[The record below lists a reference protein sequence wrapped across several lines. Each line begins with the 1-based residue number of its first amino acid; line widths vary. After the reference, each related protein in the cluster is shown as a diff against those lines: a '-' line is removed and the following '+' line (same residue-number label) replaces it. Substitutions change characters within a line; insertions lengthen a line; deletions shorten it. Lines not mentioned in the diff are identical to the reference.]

1 MKRSI
6 AGLFASM
13 LVLTSAASAA
23 EEPKVCEGR
32 AAILALAE
40 TVLAERSQLPRFPAR
55 RFGAEAAYLKMR
67 YTPMS
72 LEDAAVLAHALR
84 EASVREAA
92 DLAGAI
98 DATRGGMDALPA
110 ESAGQPGFA
119 SGPST
124 LRAIVL
130 KGETEKLVAAMAA
143 LPENSSLR
151 SGQPLIT
158 AIVDRPDTEK
168 AAVAEIAA
176 RHGLIYMQA
185 GLVATQSTPD
195 AWTAFAR
202 DLDPAKAADLARSWS
217 WAPALFDRPA
227 LPRPAADAAQ
237 EAARKQIHAVMIAAM
252 HTPERDF
259 LATFINQTGDLA
271 AGSKAA
277 AALMAA
283 IAAGNIRPEGELD
296 RPWLLVYRSLRAG
309 FEPGRLDATL
319 DGVTLSARRHPQMLG
334 TTTVRDMIDW
344 LIATDALTAYVK
356 GETADPPEM
365 PVDLGAKFRDV
376 WPLWLDM
383 AKAVRSAPLADFAS
397 DRARGPI
404 VAELLHAAGDGARL
418 SDFIGSI
425 KDPEV
430 KVALANDFAGRL
442 DRGCQSVLYHKGDAL
457 LLAGLPI
464 FKFGGWK

>member
-1 MKRSI
+1 MKWSI
-6 AGLFASM
+6 AGLFAFM

-23 EEPKVCEGR
+23 EEPKVCDER

-72 LEDAAVLAHALR
+72 LDDAAVLARGLR
-84 EASVREAA
+84 EAGVREAV

-110 ESAGQPGFA
+110 ESAGLPGLA

-130 KGETEKLVAAMAA
+130 RGETEKLIAAIAA

-158 AIVDRPDTEK
+158 AIVDQQDAEK
-168 AAVAEIAA
+168 AAAAEIAA

-185 GLVATQSTPD
+185 GLIATQSTPD

-217 WAPALFDRPA
+217 WAPALFERPA

-237 EAARKQIHAVMIAAM
+237 EAAREQIHAVMIAAM
-252 HTPERDF
+252 HTPESDF

-271 AGSKAA
+271 TGSKAA
-277 AALMAA
+277 AAVMAT
-283 IAAGNIRPEGELD
+283 IAAGDIRPEGELD
-296 RPWLLVYRSLRAG
+296 RAWLLVYRSLRTS

-319 DGVTLSARRHPQMLG
+319 DSVSSFVRRHPRTLG
-334 TTTVRDMIDW
+334 ATTVRDMIDW

-356 GETADPPEM
+356 GETGDLPEM
-365 PVDLGAKFRDV
+365 PADLGAKSRDV
-376 WPLWLDM
+376 WPIWIDM
-383 AKAVRSAPLADFAS
+383 AKAVRGAPLSGFAD
-397 DRARGPI
+397 DRVRGPI
-404 VAELLHAAGDGARL
+404 VAELLHAAGDSARL
-418 SDFIGSI
+418 TDFIGSV
-425 KDPEV
+425 KDTEM

-442 DRGCQSVLYHKGDAL
+442 DRGCASYMYHKGEAL
-457 LLAGLPI
+457 LQGGLPI
-464 FKFGGWK
+464 FKLDGLK